1 MSRFQPHVSRDRD
14 TSKGKSD
21 FANVLTE
28 GWANIFEPFV
38 PVVCTVTSSG
48 GGRGMSRR
56 HFAATFFPFSL
67 SLFFTRWKNN
77 GEQRV
82 RKTMRA
88 LVMRWYAW
96 TSVEK
101 CAVSPVENK
110 RDEIVIPLDFRRN
123 GDPHRSAIGWI
134 EKFRFENP
142 LLLDVRLTGWKKGE
156 EGKKKK
162 KMKPLEKSCQN
173 RWNREEWR
181 ACDVSIMKRAK
192 WIIWWETK
200 KKTVKTRLVW
210 LVKNW
215 RIEKRLK
222 TK

>member
-67 SLFFTRWKNN
+67 SLFFFTRSKNN

-88 LVMRWYAW
+88 LVGYAL
-96 TSVEK
+96 V
-101 CAVSPVENK
+101 CVNV
-110 RDEIVIPLDFRRN
+110 
-123 GDPHRSAIGWI
+123 
-134 EKFRFENP
+134 
-142 LLLDVRLTGWKKGE
+142 GWKMCGVAGGKQ
-156 EGKKKK
+156 EGWNCYSTWFPAKWRSSSLRDRMNWKIPFRKSITPRRQVDRLKKRRGGKRKK
-162 KMKPLEKSCQN
+162 KMKQPLEKSCQN

-192 WIIWWETK
+192 WIIWWITK
-200 KKTVKTRLVW
+200 PRRRPWKQG
-210 LVKNW
+210 
-215 RIEKRLK
+215 
-222 TK
+222 

>member
-1 MSRFQPHVSRDRD
+1 MSRFQPHVCRDRD

-67 SLFFTRWKNN
+67 SLFFSPD
-77 GEQRV
+77 
-82 RKTMRA
+82 RKTTENNAFEKRCA
-88 LVMRWYAW
+88 RWLVMRWYAW

-162 KMKPLEKSCQN
+162 KDETASGKILSKSMESWGMKSVWRFDYETSEMNNLMRNQEED
-173 RWNREEWR
+173 RENK
-181 ACDVSIMKRAK
+181 VSLIS
-192 WIIWWETK
+192 
-200 KKTVKTRLVW
+200 
-210 LVKNW
+210 
-215 RIEKRLK
+215 
-222 TK
+222 

>member
-38 PVVCTVTSSG
+38 PVVCTVTSSEG
-48 GGRGMSRR
+48 GVCRGATSRP
-56 HFAATFFPFSL
+56 HFFPSFFSL
-67 SLFFTRWKNN
+67 SLFSFFYSMEKQRRTTRSKNDA
-77 GEQRV
+77 R
-82 RKTMRA
+82 
-88 LVMRWYAW
+88 VMRWYAW

-142 LLLDVRLTGWKKGE
+142 LLLDVRLTGWKK
-156 EGKKKK
+156 KRK
-162 KMKPLEKSCQN
+162 KMKQPLWKN
-173 RWNREEWR
+173 LVKIDGIVRNEER
-181 ACDVSIMKRAK
+181 DVSIMKRVK
-192 WIIWWETK
+192 WIIWLFNVRNQENKGW
-200 KKTVKTRLVW
+200 
-210 LVKNW
+210 
-215 RIEKRLK
+215 
-222 TK
+222 

>member
-38 PVVCTVTSSG
+38 PVVCTVTSSEG
-48 GGRGMSRR
+48 GVCRGATSRP
-56 HFAATFFPFSL
+56 HFFPSFFFSL
-67 SLFFTRWKNN
+67 SFFFFYSMEKQRRTTRSKNDA
-77 GEQRV
+77 R
-82 RKTMRA
+82 
-88 LVMRWYAW
+88 VMRWYAW

-123 GDPHRSAIGWI
+123 GGDPHRSAIGWI

-142 LLLDVRLTGWKKGE
+142 LLLDVRLTGWKKKGRRWSSPC
-156 EGKKKK
+156 GKI
-162 KMKPLEKSCQN
+162 LSKSTGSWGTKSVTF
-173 RWNREEWR
+173 RLWNEWN
-181 ACDVSIMKRAK
+181 
-192 WIIWWETK
+192 E
-200 KKTVKTRLVW
+200 
-210 LVKNW
+210 
-215 RIEKRLK
+215 
-222 TK
+222 